1 ADRARP
7 LRRPRSPHGR
17 RPRPPDHRPPRRA
30 DPLARPRT
38 RRARRDAARRPRSR
52 AARRRRRGQRP
63 RRRPAALRRRP
74 RALPGDTGR
83 GRGRRAV
90 RGAGDGA
97 RRGCGADRRAEG
109 GAVHPHSAPR
119 RMRRTLLGFLLLVLA
134 GCGTDAPVPDALGER
149 PIRVVATTSLVA
161 DLARE
166 IGGERVEVVSL
177 MGPGVDPHLYNASE
191 GDVGR
196 MTRADL
202 ILYNGLHLE
211 GKMTD
216 VLARMGERAAA
227 VTDAMDRARLLD
239 SPTYAGSY
247 DPHVWMDVAL
257 WQEAARAVAE
267 GLAALDTAHAGG
279 YHRRA
284 DAYLVR
290 LDSLDAYVRS
300 RAERVPAAQR
310 VLVTAHDAFGYFGRA
325 YGFEVR
331 GLQGLSTATE
341 AGTGDVQDLAAFI
354 AERRIPA
361 LF

>member
-1 ADRARP
+1 M
-7 LRRPRSPHGR
+7 
-17 RPRPPDHRPPRRA
+17 
-30 DPLARPRT
+30 RT
-38 RRARRDAARRPRSR
+38 I
-52 AARRRRRGQRP
+52 
-63 RRRPAALRRRP
+63 L
-74 RALPGDTGR
+74 
-83 GRGRRAV
+83 V
-90 RGAGDGA
+90 
-97 RRGCGADRRAEG
+97 
-109 GAVHPHSAPR
+109 
-119 RMRRTLLGFLLLVLA
+119 LLLLTLA
-134 GCGTDAPVPDALGER
+134 GCGTDAPVRGDLGER
-149 PIRVVATTSLVA
+149 PVRVVATTSLIA

-166 IGGERVEVVSL
+166 VGGERVEVVGL

-216 VLARMGERAAA
+216 VLARMGARAAA
-227 VTDAMDRARLLD
+227 VTDGIDRARLLD

-247 DPHVWMDVAL
+247 DPHVWMDVSMWKEVART
-257 WQEAARAVAE
+257 AAER
-267 GLAALDTAHAGG
+267 LAALDTAHAAG
-279 YHRRA
+279 YRERA

-290 LDSLDAYVRS
+290 LDNLDAYVRAQ
-300 RAERVPAAQR
+300 AERVPAAQR

-341 AGTGDVQDLAAFI
+341 AGTGDVQDLAAFV

-361 LF
+361 LFVESSVPARSIEAVREAVRARGFAVRMGGNLYSDALGGAGSGAETYEGMIRHNVDTITGGLLDEPLAGR